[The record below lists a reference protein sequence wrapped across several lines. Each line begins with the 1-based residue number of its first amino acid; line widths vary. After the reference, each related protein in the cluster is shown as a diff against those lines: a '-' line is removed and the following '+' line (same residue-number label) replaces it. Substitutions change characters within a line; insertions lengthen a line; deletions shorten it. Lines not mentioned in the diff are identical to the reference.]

1 MNHYSIMEY
10 ILHHIVHHLFSSLS
24 NEVAALGET
33 VPRAGASIMLH
44 VLCHYVQTVP
54 RAGASIMLHVL
65 CHCAV
70 LSRPVY
76 MGGFAHIVLNLF
88 NRRRTQ
94 FRKLD
99 IS

>member
-65 CHCAV
+65 CHYVQCSHG
-70 LSRPVY
+70 LSIWEDL
-76 MGGFAHIVLNLF
+76 HI
-88 NRRRTQ
+88 
-94 FRKLD
+94 LD
-99 IS
+99 